1 MIQILVRQ
9 SQGYLTD
16 VPPEAMPA
24 LLRATSFRPE
34 GYQYTWAFKNGKT
47 DGRVKLLRANK
58 FPAGLLKA
66 VTTALDKQKIPFVVR
81 HEPAERA
88 VTALDFALSGI
99 QERDYQTAAVEAAMI
114 HPRGVIRMP
123 TGSGKRLA
131 LDTPIP
137 TPTGWTNM
145 GDLRKGDLLFDESG
159 RVCSVVIAHP
169 VEQDTESYEVL
180 FSNGERVV
188 ADGEHLWETWTWRGS
203 GDHARGHYRVPA
215 VVTTKEMRDT
225 LLVSGRLRHAIPVA
239 KPLDLPEAD
248 LPVHPYVLGAWL
260 GDGHG
265 NGGAKIFSNHD
276 EAPLFAAHIRECG
289 YETVVRQY
297 KRTKNA
303 RYYSTSSREVGIR
316 GLRAGL
322 NELGLL
328 DNKHIPPMFLRAS
341 IAQRRALL
349 QGLMDTDGSISKRGD
364 AELITKNQRL
374 RDGAVELLRSL
385 GYKPTHTEK
394 TVVPCAS
401 SNVKKYGTK
410 AVYGPYYR
418 ITFKPYSDEPCVT
431 LPHKVARL
439 RARPQRPQSSS
450 WHYVASVTPVDTVP
464 MRCITVSAPSSL
476 YLCGQEM
483 IPTHNSA
490 VIARVVHGRR
500 APALIVVPTI
510 DLLYQQTEFL
520 NRHLRGVPI
529 GQLGDGVVDPQP
541 VTVAT
546 IKTAA
551 KAFDVAYT
559 KYEFGEYDDS
569 ERDTDV
575 SRRKLRSWIDTI
587 DTLCIDECHLAAAK
601 TLFDLAAALPASC
614 KYGFSASPWR
624 DDGADLMIEAATGPV
639 IYRIGVGP
647 LVEQGF
653 LVPPIF
659 RMIDTKGWWQPASWG
674 ARCARCKRQRPIAQA
689 GPIRRCACGSDQ
701 WRSEFTDAYRAEIVE
716 NVVRNQKIAD
726 IVNNELQGPTLVLVK
741 QIKHGRALA
750 DLIPGA
756 RFLSGKDPGAERA
769 AAFDDLRAGN
779 LRVLV
784 CTVLADMGLDLPILR
799 NLVLAGLG
807 KSSTRHLQR
816 IGRIVRPYPGKSCAT
831 VVDLDDSHASKWF
844 RSHVAARRAVA
855 LEEWEGVGIWV

>member
-123 TGSGKRLA
+123 TGSGK
-131 LDTPIP
+131 
-137 TPTGWTNM
+137 
-145 GDLRKGDLLFDESG
+145 
-159 RVCSVVIAHP
+159 
-169 VEQDTESYEVL
+169 
-180 FSNGERVV
+180 
-188 ADGEHLWETWTWRGS
+188 
-203 GDHARGHYRVPA
+203 
-215 VVTTKEMRDT
+215 
-225 LLVSGRLRHAIPVA
+225 
-239 KPLDLPEAD
+239 
-248 LPVHPYVLGAWL
+248 
-260 GDGHG
+260 
-265 NGGAKIFSNHD
+265 
-276 EAPLFAAHIRECG
+276 
-289 YETVVRQY
+289 
-297 KRTKNA
+297 
-303 RYYSTSSREVGIR
+303 
-316 GLRAGL
+316 
-322 NELGLL
+322 
-328 DNKHIPPMFLRAS
+328 
-341 IAQRRALL
+341 
-349 QGLMDTDGSISKRGD
+349 
-364 AELITKNQRL
+364 
-374 RDGAVELLRSL
+374 
-385 GYKPTHTEK
+385 
-394 TVVPCAS
+394 
-401 SNVKKYGTK
+401 
-410 AVYGPYYR
+410 
-418 ITFKPYSDEPCVT
+418 
-431 LPHKVARL
+431 
-439 RARPQRPQSSS
+439 
-450 WHYVASVTPVDTVP
+450 
-464 MRCITVSAPSSL
+464 
-476 YLCGQEM
+476 
-483 IPTHNSA
+483 SA

-844 RSHVAARRAVA
+844 RSHVAARRAIE